1 MNTDNQDGVRE
12 PHILLIDDFALRR
25 ASLKKFL
32 EAWASEGHFS
42 LDALDHVPMH
52 ELDDVAADI
61 RLVVMNVGASSVEE
75 SAIQEQLE
83 DLRQRMPNVPL
94 VIMSDRDGAG
104 DVIATLRA
112 GARGFISSRMDPHV
126 MLRAL
131 DFIIGGG
138 VFFPP
143 DALLEVSDVP
153 GVAEWRDAIPL
164 TAAHLGLSGNGL
176 TQRQYAVLKLLQQ
189 GQSNKRI
196 ARELGMCESTVK
208 VHVRQIMRKLG
219 ACNRTQAALC
229 ALEMGLSGND
239 GVEAVEGD
247 LAQAHPIITA
257 IGQA

>member
-1 MNTDNQDGVRE
+1 MSTNKQESTRE
-12 PHILLIDDFALRR
+12 LHILLIDDFALRR

-32 EAWASEGHFS
+32 ESWASEAHF
-42 LDALDHVPMH
+42 ALDTLDHIPIY
-52 ELDDVAADI
+52 ELDEIAADI
-61 RLVVMNVGASSVEE
+61 CLVVMNVGASSVEDP
-75 SAIQEQLE
+75 AMQGQLE
-83 DLRQRMPNVPL
+83 ELRQRMPDTPL
-94 VIMSDRDGAG
+94 VIMSDRDGSG

-143 DALLEVSDVP
+143 DALLEVSDLP
-153 GVAEWRDAIPL
+153 GLGDGRDALPL
-164 TAAHLGLSGNGL
+164 ANSLSVNGL
-176 TQRQYAVLKLLQQ
+176 TQRQHAVLKLLQQ

-196 ARELGMCESTVK
+196 ARELRMCESTVK

-229 ALEMGLSGND
+229 AMEM
-239 GVEAVEGD
+239 D
-247 LAQAHPIITA
+247 LAANGADETVDGGLIRSIPA
-257 IGQA
+257 ISVVGQA

>member
-1 MNTDNQDGVRE
+1 MSIDDQDGIRE

-32 EAWASEGHFS
+32 EAWASEGHFA
-42 LDALDHVPMH
+42 LDDLDHVPMH

-61 RLVVMNVGASSVEE
+61 RLVVMNVGANSVEA
-75 SAIQEQLE
+75 SAILEQME

-153 GVAEWRDAIPL
+153 GVSEWRDAIPL
-164 TAAHLGLSGNGL
+164 TASQITLSVNGL
-176 TQRQYAVLKLLQQ
+176 TQRQHAVLKLLQQ

-196 ARELGMCESTVK
+196 ARELRMCESTVK

-229 ALEMGLSGND
+229 ALEMGIAGND

-247 LAQAHPIITA
+247 LVQGHPA
-257 IGQA
+257 ISVVGQA

>member
-1 MNTDNQDGVRE
+1 MSTDDRDGIRDSHV
-12 PHILLIDDFALRR
+12 LLIDDFALRR

-32 EAWASEGHFS
+32 ETWASEGHF
-42 LDALDHVPMH
+42 ALDDLDHIPMH
-52 ELDDVAADI
+52 EIDDVAPDI
-61 RLVVMNVGASSVEE
+61 RLVVMNVGANSVEDPAVQGQME
-75 SAIQEQLE
+75 E
-83 DLRQRMPNVPL
+83 LRQRMPDVPL
-94 VIMSDRDGAG
+94 VIMSDRNGAG

-131 DFIIGGG
+131 DFIICGG

-143 DALLEVSDVP
+143 DALLEASDLP
-153 GVAEWRDAIPL
+153 GLGEGRDALPL
-164 TAAHLGLSGNGL
+164 ANAHLTLSVNGF

-196 ARELGMCESTVK
+196 AHELRMCESTVK

-229 ALEMGLSGND
+229 ALEMGLAGND
-239 GVEAVEGD
+239 GEATVEGD
-247 LAQAHPIITA
+247 LAREGPA
-257 IGQA
+257 ISVVGQA

>member
-1 MNTDNQDGVRE
+1 MSTNEQESTRE
-12 PHILLIDDFALRR
+12 LRILLIDDFALRR

-32 EAWASEGHFS
+32 ESWASEAHF
-42 LDALDHVPMH
+42 ALDTLDHIPIY
-52 ELDDVAADI
+52 ELDEVAADI
-61 RLVVMNVGASSVEE
+61 CLVVMNVGASSVEDP
-75 SAIQEQLE
+75 AMQGQLE
-83 DLRQRMPNVPL
+83 ELRQRIPDAPL
-94 VIMSDRDGAG
+94 VIMSDRDGSG

-143 DALLEVSDVP
+143 DALLEVSDLP
-153 GVAEWRDAIPL
+153 GLGDGRDALPL
-164 TAAHLGLSGNGL
+164 ANSHLSLSVNGL
-176 TQRQYAVLKLLQQ
+176 TQRQHAVLKLLQQ

-196 ARELGMCESTVK
+196 ARELRMCESTVK

-229 ALEMGLSGND
+229 AMEM
-239 GVEAVEGD
+239 D
-247 LAQAHPIITA
+247 LAANGADETDDGSLIRVVPA
-257 IGQA
+257 ISVVGQA